1 MASIEKHSMTTGPEW
16 KHILLFS
23 LPIMAG
29 NLLQQLYNTVDG
41 IVVGNFVSQNALA
54 ATGTAG
60 TLAMVFLAFAIGFGN
75 GSGIMIGQFFGA
87 KRYDDLR
94 AAVSTALILLVSMG
108 LVFSVLACAFAR
120 PLLAGLM
127 NVAEGEVLEYAVDY
141 FAVYALGIFLQ
152 FLYNAVA
159 AILRSVGDSK
169 ATLYFLLVSSV
180 LNLLLD
186 LLFVIVF
193 HWGITGAAVA
203 TVISQLGSAAVSLW
217 YMFKKYPI
225 FRYGQ
230 GEFRFHKDKCLLCLR
245 LGIPTTIHQSVV
257 SFGHVFI
264 QRLVNSFGEAAM
276 AAFSVGGRIE
286 SYMFITAGGFNMG
299 MSNFTAQNVGAGEY
313 DRVRRGCRSTL
324 LMDFG
329 VALFLQI
336 VLYIFARPIAG
347 FFGVGGEALELSVT
361 YVRFMCCV
369 FWFFSLYMVFSGVL
383 QGSGDVL
390 ITTACSL
397 VALTVRVLTAYGL
410 VYIFSVGVSAAW
422 VTMPAGWIFAFSI
435 SCGRYLS
442 GRWKTKG
449 VVKRA

>member
-1 MASIEKHSMTTGPEW
+1 MTLGPEW
-16 KHILLFS
+16 RHILLFS

-75 GSGIMIGQFFGA
+75 GSGIMIAQFFGA
-87 KRYDDLR
+87 ERYEDMR

-108 LVFSVLACAFAR
+108 LVFSVAACALAR

-141 FAVYALGIFLQ
+141 FAIYAIGIFLQ
-152 FLYNAVA
+152 FLYNTVS
-159 AILRSVGDSK
+159 AILRAVGDSK

-180 LNLLLD
+180 LNLVLD
-186 LLFVIVF
+186 IVF
-193 HWGITGAAVA
+193 VVIFDWGISGAAIA
-203 TVISQLGSAAVSLW
+203 TVISQLASAGVSLW

-225 FRYGQ
+225 FRFGK
-230 GEFRFHKDKCLLCLR
+230 GEFTFHQDKCRLCLK
-245 LGIPTTIHQSVV
+245 LGIPTTIQQSIV

-286 SYMFITAGGFNMG
+286 SYMFITAGGFNIG
-299 MSNFTAQNVGAGEY
+299 MSNFSAQNVGAGKY
-313 DRVRRGCRSTL
+313 DRVRRGCRATL
-324 LMDFG
+324 GMAFG
-329 VALFLQI
+329 TAVFIQ
-336 VLYIFARPIAG
+336 VLLYLFARPVSG
-347 FFGVGGEALELSVT
+347 FFGVSGEAMELSVT

-369 FWFFSLYMVFSGVL
+369 FWFFSLYMVFAGLL
-383 QGSGDVL
+383 QGAGDVL

-397 VALTVRVLTAYGL
+397 IALTVRVTTAYAL
-410 VYIFSVGVSAAW
+410 VAFFAVGVSAAW
-422 VTMPAGWIFAFSI
+422 LTMPIGWIFAFTI
-435 SCGRYLS
+435 SCTRYLS

-449 VVKRA
+449 IVRHE